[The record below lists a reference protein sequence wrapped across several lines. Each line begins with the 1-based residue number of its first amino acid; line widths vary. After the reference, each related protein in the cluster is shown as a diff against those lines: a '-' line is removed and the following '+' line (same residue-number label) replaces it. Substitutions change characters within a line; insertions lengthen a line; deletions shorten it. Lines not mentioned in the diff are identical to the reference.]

1 MSDIVFT
8 SVLADVESTASSL
21 TAGSFLLCSA
31 TSLILGLAI
40 ALIFK
45 FRSKI
50 SNGFMVTL
58 AILPLIVQVV
68 ITLVNGNI
76 GAGVAVMGV
85 FSLVRFRSIPGSAK
99 DICAV
104 FLAMA
109 VGLAAGMGYLSLA
122 VALTVIVGIANFT
135 YMASPLGREDKAK
148 KEAKNQGERRL
159 VVKIPEDLDYYG
171 MFDDLFDTYTSD
183 ASLEM
188 VRTTNMGSMYELTYL
203 VMLNDPVEEKALLD
217 GMRMRNGNMTIQC
230 GRAITPKAKD
240 TL

>member
-109 VGLAAGMGYLSLA
+109 VGLASGMGYLSLA
-122 VALTVIVGIANFT
+122 VALTVIVGIANFI
-135 YMASPLGREDKAK
+135 YMASPLGREDKVK
-148 KEAKNQGERRL
+148 KEAKNQSERRL

-171 MFDDLFDTYTSD
+171 MFDDLFEAYTSS

-203 VMLNDPVEEKALLD
+203 VTLNDPSVEKPLLD

-230 GRAITPKAKD
+230 GRAIATKVKD